1 MKFLRNVL
9 ATIVGIFAFIFLSII
24 VVAII
29 GAFAEDGIT
38 IKESSILHI
47 KLNKPIKER
56 AQEDP
61 FSEVMVGFSGNL
73 GLIDMVEAIEN
84 AKTDDKIKGIYLEPD
99 YPMAGFASLEAI
111 RNALVDFKESGKFI
125 TAYSEVYTEAG
136 YYLASVAD
144 NIYMNPRGMFE
155 LNGLSANLTFFKGTF
170 DKLGIEP
177 EIFRVGDFK
186 SAVEP
191 FIRKDMSEANELQMN
206 SILNSLYTHYLEN
219 VAAARSIPVATLQ
232 TLSDSMVVRK
242 PEEALR
248 NKLVT
253 GVKYFDEVLAE
264 FRTQLELEEDD
275 KINFVGIG
283 KYQKSIDKKNSSKNR
298 IAVIVAQGDIVSG
311 KGDGQSIGSDKFAKL
326 IRKARENDKVKAIV
340 LRVNSGGGG
349 VIASDVI
356 WREMM
361 LAKDKKPVIASMGD
375 YAASGGYYIS
385 MAADKVVAEP
395 NTITGSIG
403 IFMMLFN
410 MEKFLEDKI
419 GITHDVV
426 KTGEYSDII
435 TVTRSLND
443 AERAIFQQ
451 STNEGYEDF
460 TSKVAKAR
468 NMSIADVKKI
478 ASGRVWTGL
487 QAKENGLVDE
497 IGGLD
502 KAIALAAEAAEISDD
517 YKLRYYPAKKDFLE
531 QIKEELGGGLEEKMM
546 QKQMGDLYPLAKQ
559 IKTLKSYEGVQAR
572 LPFEITFE

>member
-9 ATIVGIFAFIFLSII
+9 ATIVGIFAFIIFSFI
-24 VVAII
+24 VIAII
-29 GAFAEDGIT
+29 GAFADDGVT
-38 IKESSILHI
+38 IKENSILHI
-47 KLNKPIKER
+47 KLNKPIAER
-56 AQEDP
+56 AQDDP
-61 FSEVMVGFSGNL
+61 LAEALLGFSGNL
-73 GLIDMVEAIEN
+73 GLIDMMAAIEN

-111 RNALVDFKESGKFI
+111 RDALLEFKESGKFI
-125 TAYSEVYTEAG
+125 TAYSEIYTESG

-144 NIYMNPRGMFE
+144 NIYINPRGMFE
-155 LNGLSANLTFFKGTF
+155 LNGISANLTFFKGTF

-191 FIRKDMSEANELQMN
+191 FIRKDMSESNELQMK
-206 SILNSLYTHYLEN
+206 SILNSLYSHYLKN
-219 VAAARSIPVATLQ
+219 VADSRPISVANLEA
-232 TLSDSMVVRK
+232 LSDSMVVRK
-242 PEEALR
+242 PEEALSH
-248 NKLVT
+248 KLVT
-253 GVKYFDEVLAE
+253 GVKYFDEVLTE
-264 FRTQLELEEDD
+264 FRERLEIEEDD
-275 KINFVGIG
+275 KINFVSLG
-283 KYQKSIDKKNSSKNR
+283 KYQKSIDKTNSSKNR

-311 KGDGQSIGSDKFAKL
+311 KGDAQSIGSDKFAKL

-361 LAKDKKPVIASMGD
+361 LAKEKKPVIASMGD
-375 YAASGGYYIS
+375 YAASGGYYIA
-385 MAADKVVAEP
+385 MAADKVVSEP

-410 MEKFLEDKI
+410 MEKFLEEKI

-426 KTGEYSDII
+426 KTGEFSDIF
-435 TVTRSLND
+435 TVTRSLNE

-502 KAIALAAEAAEISDD
+502 KAIALAAEAAEITDD
-517 YKLRYYPAKKDFLE
+517 YKLRYYPAKKDFLA
-531 QIKEELGGGLEEKMM
+531 QIKEELGGGLEEKML
-546 QKQMGDLYPLAKQ
+546 QKQTGDLYPIAKQ
-559 IKTLKSYEGVQAR
+559 IKSLKNYQGVQAR

>member
-9 ATIVGIFAFIFLSII
+9 ATIAGIFAFIFLSFI
-24 VVAII
+24 VIAII
-29 GAFAEDGIT
+29 GAFTDDGVV
-38 IKESSILHI
+38 IKESSILRI
-47 KLNKPIKER
+47 KLNKPITER

-61 FSEVMVGFSGNL
+61 FAEALMGFSGNL

-125 TAYSEVYTEAG
+125 TAYSEVYTESG

-191 FIRKDMSEANELQMN
+191 FLRKDMSEANELQMK
-206 SILNSLYTHYLEN
+206 SILNSLYTHYLEK
-219 VAAARSIPVATLQ
+219 VAASRSISVATLEA
-232 TLSDSMVVRK
+232 LSDSMVVRK
-242 PEEALR
+242 PEEALSH
-248 NKLVT
+248 KLIT

-264 FRTQLELEEDD
+264 FRISLEIEEDD

-311 KGDGQSIGSDKFAKL
+311 KGDEKSIGSDKFAKL

-361 LAKDKKPVIASMGD
+361 LAKEKKPVIASMGD
-375 YAASGGYYIS
+375 YAASGGYYIA

-410 MEKFLEDKI
+410 MEKFLEEKI

-426 KTGEYSDII
+426 KTGEFSDIF
-435 TVTRSLND
+435 TVTRSLNE

-460 TSKVAKAR
+460 TSKVAEAR
-468 NMSIADVKKI
+468 NMSIGDVKKI

-497 IGGLD
+497 IGGLE
-502 KAIALAAEAAEISDD
+502 KAIALAAEAAEITDD

-531 QIKEELGGGLEEKMM
+531 QIKEELGGGLEEKML
-546 QKQMGDLYPLAKQ
+546 QKQTGDLYPIAKQ
-559 IKTLKSYEGVQAR
+559 IKSLKNYQGVQAR

>member
-1 MKFLRNVL
+1 M
-9 ATIVGIFAFIFLSII
+9 I
-24 VVAII
+24 AII
-29 GAFAEDGIT
+29 GAFAEDGVT
-38 IKESSILHI
+38 IKENSILHI
-47 KLNKPIKER
+47 KLNKPIAER

-61 FSEVMVGFSGNL
+61 LSEAVMGFSGNL

-99 YPMAGFASLEAI
+99 YPMTGFASLEAI
-111 RNALVDFKESGKFI
+111 RDALLEFKESGKFI
-125 TAYSEVYTEAG
+125 TAYSEVYTESG
-136 YYLASVAD
+136 YYLASVAN
-144 NIYMNPRGMFE
+144 NIYINPRGMFE
-155 LNGLSANLTFFKGTF
+155 LNGISANLTFFKGTF

-191 FIRKDMSEANELQMN
+191 FIRKDMSEPNELQMK
-206 SILNSLYTHYLEN
+206 SILGSLYSHYLEK
-219 VAAARSIPVATLQ
+219 VAASRNISVTNLEA
-232 TLSDSMVVRK
+232 LSDSMVVRK
-242 PEEALR
+242 PEEALSH
-248 NKLVT
+248 KLVT
-253 GVKYFDEVLAE
+253 GVKYFDEVLTE
-264 FRTQLELEEDD
+264 FREKLALEEDD
-275 KINFVGIG
+275 KINFVSLG
-283 KYQKSIDKKNSSKNR
+283 KYQKSIDKTNSSKNR

-311 KGDGQSIGSDKFAKL
+311 KGEAQSIGSDKYAKL

-356 WREMM
+356 WREVM
-361 LAKDKKPVIASMGD
+361 LAKEKKPVIASMGD

-410 MEKFLEDKI
+410 MEKFLEEKI

-426 KTGEYSDII
+426 KTGEFSDIF
-435 TVTRSLND
+435 TVTRSLTE

-451 STNEGYEDF
+451 STNDGYEDF
-460 TSKVAKAR
+460 TSKVSKAR

-502 KAIALAAEAAEISDD
+502 SAIALAAEAAEITDD
-517 YKLRYYPAKKDFLE
+517 YKLRYYPAKKSFF
-531 QIKEELGGGLEEKMM
+531 EEIIEGLGGELEEKML
-546 QKQMGDLYPLAKQ
+546 QKQTGDLYPVAKQ
-559 IKTLKSYEGVQAR
+559 IKSLKNYQGVQAR

>member
-9 ATIVGIFAFIFLSII
+9 ATIVGIFAFIFLSFI
-24 VVAII
+24 VIAII
-29 GAFAEDGIT
+29 GAFTDDGVV
-38 IKESSILHI
+38 IKESSILRI
-47 KLNKPIKER
+47 KLNKPITER
-56 AQEDP
+56 APEDP
-61 FSEVMVGFSGNL
+61 FAEVMGFSGNL

-111 RNALVDFKESGKFI
+111 RSALVDFKESGKFI
-125 TAYSEVYTEAG
+125 TAYSEVYTESG

-191 FIRKDMSEANELQMN
+191 FIRKDMSEPNELQMK
-206 SILNSLYTHYLEN
+206 SILNSLYTHYLEK
-219 VAAARSIPVATLQ
+219 VAASRSISVTTLEE
-232 TLSDSMVVRK
+232 LSDSMVVRK
-242 PEEALR
+242 PEEALS
-248 NKLVT
+248 NKLIT

-264 FRTQLELEEDD
+264 FRTTLEIEEDD

-283 KYQKSIDKKNSSKNR
+283 KYQKSIDKANSSKNR

-311 KGDGQSIGSDKFAKL
+311 KGDEKSIGSDKFAKL

-361 LAKDKKPVIASMGD
+361 LAKEKKPVIASMGD
-375 YAASGGYYIS
+375 YAASGGYYIA

-410 MEKFLEDKI
+410 MEKFLEEKI

-426 KTGEYSDII
+426 KTGEFSDIF
-435 TVTRSLND
+435 TVTRSLNE

-497 IGGLD
+497 IGGLE
-502 KAIALAAEAAEISDD
+502 KAIALAAEAAEITED

-531 QIKEELGGGLEEKMM
+531 QIKEELGGGLEEKML
-546 QKQMGDLYPLAKQ
+546 QKQTGDLYPIAKQ
-559 IKTLKSYEGVQAR
+559 IKSLKNYQGVQAR

>member
-9 ATIVGIFAFIFLSII
+9 ATIVGIFAFIFLSFI
-24 VVAII
+24 VIAII
-29 GAFAEDGIT
+29 GAFTDDGVV
-38 IKESSILHI
+38 IKESSILRI
-47 KLNKPIKER
+47 KLNKPITER

-61 FSEVMVGFSGNL
+61 FAEALMGFSGNL

-125 TAYSEVYTEAG
+125 TAYSEVYTESG

-191 FIRKDMSEANELQMN
+191 FLRKDMSEANELQMK
-206 SILNSLYTHYLEN
+206 SILNSLYTHYLEK
-219 VAAARSIPVATLQ
+219 VAASRSISVATLEA
-232 TLSDSMVVRK
+232 LSDSMVVRK
-242 PEEALR
+242 PEEALSH
-248 NKLVT
+248 KLIT

-264 FRTQLELEEDD
+264 FRISLEIEEDD

-311 KGDGQSIGSDKFAKL
+311 KGDEKSIGSDKFAKL

-361 LAKDKKPVIASMGD
+361 LAKEKKPVIASMGD
-375 YAASGGYYIS
+375 YAASGGYYIA

-410 MEKFLEDKI
+410 MEKFLEEKI

-426 KTGEYSDII
+426 KTGEFSDIF
-435 TVTRSLND
+435 TVTRSLNE

-468 NMSIADVKKI
+468 NMSIGDVKKI

-497 IGGLD
+497 IGGLE
-502 KAIALAAEAAEISDD
+502 KAIALAAEAAEITDD

-531 QIKEELGGGLEEKMM
+531 QIKEELGGGLEEKML
-546 QKQMGDLYPLAKQ
+546 QKQTGDLYPIAKQ
-559 IKTLKSYEGVQAR
+559 IKSLKNYQGVQAR

>member
-1 MKFLRNVL
+1 M
-9 ATIVGIFAFIFLSII
+9 I
-24 VVAII
+24 AII
-29 GAFAEDGIT
+29 GAFADDGVT
-38 IKESSILHI
+38 IKENSILHI
-47 KLNKPIKER
+47 KLNKPIAER
-56 AQEDP
+56 AQDDP
-61 FSEVMVGFSGNL
+61 LAEALLGFSGNL
-73 GLIDMVEAIEN
+73 GLIDMMAAIEN

-111 RNALVDFKESGKFI
+111 RDALLEFKESGKFI
-125 TAYSEVYTEAG
+125 TAYSEIYTESG

-144 NIYMNPRGMFE
+144 NIYINPRGMFE
-155 LNGLSANLTFFKGTF
+155 LNGISANLTFFKGTF

-191 FIRKDMSEANELQMN
+191 FIRKDMSESNELQMK
-206 SILNSLYTHYLEN
+206 SILNSLYSHYLKN
-219 VAAARSIPVATLQ
+219 VADSRPISVANLEA
-232 TLSDSMVVRK
+232 LSDSMVVRK
-242 PEEALR
+242 PEEALSH
-248 NKLVT
+248 KLVT
-253 GVKYFDEVLAE
+253 GVKYFDEVLTE
-264 FRTQLELEEDD
+264 FRERLEIEEDD
-275 KINFVGIG
+275 KINFVSLG
-283 KYQKSIDKKNSSKNR
+283 KYQKSIDKTNSSKNR

-311 KGDGQSIGSDKFAKL
+311 KGDAQSIGSDKFAKL

-361 LAKDKKPVIASMGD
+361 LAKEKKPVIASMGD
-375 YAASGGYYIS
+375 YAASGGYYIA
-385 MAADKVVAEP
+385 MAADKVVSEP

-410 MEKFLEDKI
+410 MEKFLEEKI

-426 KTGEYSDII
+426 KTGEFSDIF
-435 TVTRSLND
+435 TVTRSLNE

-502 KAIALAAEAAEISDD
+502 KAIALAAEAAEITDD
-517 YKLRYYPAKKDFLE
+517 YKLRYYPAKKDFLA
-531 QIKEELGGGLEEKMM
+531 QIKEELGGGLEEKML
-546 QKQMGDLYPLAKQ
+546 QKQTGDLYPIAKQ
-559 IKTLKSYEGVQAR
+559 IKSLKNYQGVQAR